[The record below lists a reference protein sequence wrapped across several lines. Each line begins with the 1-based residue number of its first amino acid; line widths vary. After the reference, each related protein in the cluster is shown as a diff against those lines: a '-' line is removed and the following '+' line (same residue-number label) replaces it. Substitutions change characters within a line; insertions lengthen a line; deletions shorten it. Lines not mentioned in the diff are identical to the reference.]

1 MRFSG
6 LAVCAVVL
14 FSSFAAK
21 ATDDIN
27 TGSVTGFPIPR
38 FVSLKPSDTPMREG
52 PGKDHHIKWIFKRA
66 GMPVEVTAEFDN
78 WRRVR
83 DSEGAEG
90 WIYHSRLSGKRTA
103 MVQSK
108 SRQPEAL
115 FQSPDAE
122 ASVVA
127 VLEQG
132 VIAQISGCSEGWCR
146 IHGTGFDGY
155 VTQDRLWGV
164 YPDETIDE

>member
-1 MRFSG
+1 MRSILPAAACA
-6 LAVCAVVL
+6 LAAL
-14 FSSFAAK
+14 FASTAFAEEL
-21 ATDDIN
+21 T
-27 TGSVTGFPIPR
+27 TGSVTGLPVPR

-90 WIYHSRLSGKRTA
+90 WIFHSRLSGKRTA
-103 MVQSK
+103 MVDSK
-108 SRQPEAL
+108 SREPEAL
-115 FQSPDAE
+115 YQSPGADAE
-122 ASVVA
+122 VVA

-132 VIAQISGCSEGWCR
+132 VIGEVDNCESGWCR
-146 IHGTGFDGY
+146 IHGKAFDGY
-155 VTQDRLWGV
+155 MPQNRLWGV
-164 YPDETIDE
+164 YINEVIEE